1 MNWLSHKASGTASD
15 PTQQLLR
22 NRRFNPSLGSASQ
35 ASSVAGKGPELPRP
49 VSSEK
54 VRNRQE
60 ESSGRVEVWV
70 ARKRTVNPRPS
81 TGHVVEKLGR

>member
-1 MNWLSHKASGTASD
+1 M
-15 PTQQLLR
+15 
-22 NRRFNPSLGSASQ
+22 
-35 ASSVAGKGPELPRP
+35 AGKGPELPRP
-49 VSSEK
+49 VGSEK

-70 ARKRTVNPRPS
+70 ARKRTVNPHPS